1 MKKCI
6 GVICITLL
14 SLYFHTPL
22 IAQNAS
28 ATTGLK
34 DAYAG
39 SFKIGMAIGA
49 GVVSGRDAG
58 SQALVIKH
66 ANAATPEN
74 VMKPGPIHPRPNE
87 YNWAPADE
95 YVAFAQAN
103 KMFVQG
109 HTLVWHNQ
117 TPDWF
122 FQDENGKPNTPAQQI
137 EVMRKHIE
145 AVAGRYVGKVQAWD
159 VVNEIIG
166 EDGKYRQ
173 TNWVTSIGS
182 GDEVVKNAFRF
193 AQQYAPNT
201 ELYYN
206 EFNEWRPEKRDGIVR
221 MVKMLQSEGIRIDG
235 IGMQAHW
242 GLNYPKAEY
251 IEAAIDAFAALG
263 VKVMISELDIDVLP
277 FSKEGQVIGAAMR
290 DPQFQLPEFEAYLD
304 PYKNGLPD
312 DVQAQLTKRYEEIFK
327 IFYNKRDKI
336 DRITFWGVHDGN
348 SWKNGS
354 PVPGRTNYPMLF
366 DRQRQPKPAL
376 NAVLAV
382 PATTKK

>member
-1 MKKCI
+1 MKRFI
-6 GVICITLL
+6 VL
-14 SLYFHTPL
+14 STMLMSLGFQYSVK
-22 IAQNAS
+22 AQQAPAS
-28 ATTGLK
+28 SLK
-34 DAYAG
+34 EAYADA
-39 SFKIGMAIGA
+39 FKIGMAIGA

-74 VMKPGPIHPRPNE
+74 VMKPGPIHPSLNE

-137 EVMRKHIE
+137 ERMRQHIQ
-145 AVAGRYVGKVQAWD
+145 AVAGRYAGKVQAWD

-173 TNWVTSIGS
+173 TNWVTTVGS

-193 AQQYAPNT
+193 AAQYAPNT

-221 MVKMLQSEGIRIDG
+221 MVKMLQAEGIRIDG

-242 GLNYPKAEY
+242 GLNYPKAEH

-277 FSKEGQVIGAAMR
+277 FSKEGQVIGAALR

-312 DVQAQLTKRYEEIFK
+312 DVQMQLTKRYEEIFK

-336 DRITFWGVHDGN
+336 DRVTFWGVHDGN

-366 DRQRQPKPAL
+366 DRQRAPKPAL
-376 NAVLAV
+376 NAVLAI
-382 PATTKK
+382 PAATKK